1 LAVCLEGYNISM
13 KFGMGVFFALLVTMG
28 YVLAPIML
36 IWGWI
41 RWIRRREELGRP
53 FFLSLIG
60 FILSTASGVLAV
72 SAIVY
77 AVAIHGFPFYDP
89 TLLRIYAWGFLL
101 SAGGIV
107 LGLTEVSAPNALR
120 WHAPLAGLG
129 TLAFWMIAAA
139 TE

>member
-1 LAVCLEGYNISM
+1 LSRGLQYIHEIRHGRILCSLGHDGICIGANYADLGLDSLD
-13 KFGMGVFFALLVTMG
+13 KAARRAR
-28 YVLAPIML
+28 APIL
-36 IWGWI
+36 PLTY
-41 RWIRRREELGRP
+41 R
-53 FFLSLIG
+53 

-107 LGLTEVSAPNALR
+107 LGLTGVSAPNALR

>member
-1 LAVCLEGYNISM
+1 M
-13 KFGMGVFFALLVTMG
+13 KFGMGVFFGVMVAMG
-28 YVLAPIML
+28 YLVAPITL

-41 RWIRRREELGRP
+41 RWIGRREELGRP

-60 FILSTASGVLAV
+60 FILSTASGALAV

-77 AVAIHGFPFYDP
+77 AEAIHGFQIYDP
-89 TLLRIYAWGFLL
+89 TLLRIYTLGLLL

-107 LGLTEVSAPNALR
+107 LGLTGVSVPNVLR
-120 WHAPLAGLG
+120 WHAPLAGIG
-129 TLAFWMIAAA
+129 MLAFWMIAAA